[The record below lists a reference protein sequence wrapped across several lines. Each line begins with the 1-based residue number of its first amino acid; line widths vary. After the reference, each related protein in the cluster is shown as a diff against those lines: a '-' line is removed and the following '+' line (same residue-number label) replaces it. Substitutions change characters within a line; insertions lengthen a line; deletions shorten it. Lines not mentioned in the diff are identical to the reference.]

1 MPEMKEEAS
10 DGDST
15 DIEEFSCQSNTL
27 IVTSKGTVAMLN
39 KGERFNHPHAVAPPE
54 LRDFH
59 QASCFDNEGY
69 ESDDS
74 YSTIT
79 EEALKKRIH
88 PLEPED
94 LKYLDNINDPNMSI
108 EDKLQSLQSL
118 NVPEGQSWMEAER
131 TAFIARKIQGIV
143 QAFQYR
149 AEKAKEKLVQPPTPS
164 PSPPLE
170 SSSDNDP
177 SSPIQQ
183 SRPRLQS
190 LIEEEKS
197 SIDSWSQTIS
207 FFCCSIKK
215 KLLPTF
221 PNIIDPQSKLYIIW
235 LFFVMVSYAY
245 NAWSIIF
252 RAVFPYQTPD
262 TIPIYLTFDYIADI
276 IYVFDIALFKVRLQ
290 FLHNGFWVEDYKQT
304 KANYFRKREFKLD
317 LLSLLPL
324 DLLYFVYGIN
334 PLFRLP
340 RILKVQTFWEFFN
353 RVDAV
358 TKTPYVI
365 RIIRTLMYMMYLI
378 HLNACAYYAMSTWE
392 GIGSNKWVF
401 QGDGNAYI
409 RCFYFATKT
418 ATSIGKN
425 PKPENEI
432 EYIFMTISWLM
443 GVFIFAFLV
452 GQIRDIVATAT
463 QSRTQYRQ
471 LMDQTVM
478 YMRNLNLPDE
488 LQRRVRMWLNH
499 NWEQQKTFNVSKILD
514 TLPRKMKTDVAINVH
529 YKTLV
534 KVQLFKDCDKAL
546 LRDLVLQLRPVL
558 FLPGDYICRKG
569 EVGKEMYIVN
579 KGIVE
584 VLGGDKND
592 LVLATLT
599 KGSVFGEISL
609 LGIPGCN
616 RRTADVRSKGFSNL
630 FVLSKDDL
638 WEALKNYPE
647 AQKVLKK
654 KAKNI
659 IKENEARA
667 QATKPRQETST
678 RVEDSPRPDDREKS
692 YTPKLVRTVMQV
704 LPRSCHRIQPQS
716 NDSTKTFTNTPSGSA
731 SNAADNAEHG
741 AFTFRNI
748 SSKLQN
754 MGLKN
759 SKLNMTPSTQ
769 NPNFMIKPRSMSD
782 GTLGRPA
789 TTSELFIKSD
799 KNPDFPVVI
808 KKISPTKSEPSSY
821 QQLNTVEEC
830 PLNDLSTISF
840 LKRQLSNL
848 ENIKRRSMAKQ
859 SQSFNSE
866 HDEDNSRYFNPSEES
881 DAVSLESQK
890 GIMSDDS
897 SDTASTST
905 QKMTLDNSDEENSSN
920 SSNSNWMSSTSSVP
934 YLGNLFLSTQ
944 SIASTNKESH
954 SSPVPQQESDDQHQ
968 KISIQ
973 MFQEIANDPN
983 LNSSSSSNSSSILF
997 LGGLFNHG
1005 SQSPSSSNKDFP
1017 LSHPK
1022 HEAEDSGSSTNG
1034 SSSAGYDNLAFVPSG
1049 IFSRRSSLFSNASG

>member
-1 MPEMKEEAS
+1 
-10 DGDST
+10 
-15 DIEEFSCQSNTL
+15 
-27 IVTSKGTVAMLN
+27 
-39 KGERFNHPHAVAPPE
+39 
-54 LRDFH
+54 
-59 QASCFDNEGY
+59 
-69 ESDDS
+69 
-74 YSTIT
+74 
-79 EEALKKRIH
+79 
-88 PLEPED
+88 
-94 LKYLDNINDPNMSI
+94 MSI
-108 EDKLQSLQSL
+108 EQKLQSLQTLSL
-118 NVPEGQSWMEAER
+118 PEEQRWMEAER
-131 TAFIARKIQGIV
+131 SAFIARKIQGIV

-164 PSPPLE
+164 PSPPFE

-177 SSPIQQ
+177 TSPIRQ

-197 SIDSWSQTIS
+197 SVNSWSQSIS

-215 KLLPTF
+215 KFIPTF
-221 PNIIDPQSKLYIIW
+221 PKIIDPQSKLYIIW
-235 LFFVMVSYAY
+235 LFFVMMSYAY

-262 TIPIYLTFDYIADI
+262 NTPIFLAFDYIADI
-276 IYVFDIALFKVRLQ
+276 IYVLDIALFKVRLQ
-290 FLHNGFWVEDYKQT
+290 FLHNGFWV
-304 KANYFRKREFKLD
+304 
-317 LLSLLPL
+317 
-324 DLLYFVYGIN
+324 
-334 PLFRLP
+334 
-340 RILKVQTFWEFFN
+340 VQTFWEFFN

-392 GIGSNKWVF
+392 GIGSNRWVF

-499 NWEQQKTFNVSKILD
+499 NWEQQKTFNVGRILD

-584 VLGGDKND
+584 VLGGENGDV
-592 LVLATLT
+592 VLATLT

-647 AQKVLKK
+647 AQKVLRK

-667 QATKPRQETST
+667 QAARARQGSSATAAGMQ
-678 RVEDSPRPDDREKS
+678 RQPDEIEKS

-704 LPRSCHRIQPQS
+704 LPKSYHRIQPQS
-716 NDSTKTFTNTPSGSA
+716 NNSTKTSFATAPTMATSRESNNTASPCPYKPIPYAVPKSIIRKHKIRRPMPS
-731 SNAADNAEHG
+731 
-741 AFTFRNI
+741 
-748 SSKLQN
+748 L
-754 MGLKN
+754 
-759 SKLNMTPSTQ
+759 
-769 NPNFMIKPRSMSD
+769 NPNPPLKPRSMSD
-782 GTLGRPA
+782 SILRIPVIPQEA
-789 TTSELFIKSD
+789 LKSD
-799 KNPDFPVVI
+799 NRTFDFPYII
-808 KKISPTKSEPSSY
+808 KKISPTKSDPCSYRQLDSEDSPTINTRQVFSHSAPHQRQPQTLFSEDSEEDQEISKHSS
-821 QQLNTVEEC
+821 LNEDVQEMV
-830 PLNDLSTISF
+830 LDNQKGMGSDLS
-840 LKRQLSNL
+840 
-848 ENIKRRSMAKQ
+848 
-859 SQSFNSE
+859 SE
-866 HDEDNSRYFNPSEES
+866 TS
-881 DAVSLESQK
+881 
-890 GIMSDDS
+890 
-897 SDTASTST
+897 STST
-905 QKMTLDNSDEENSSN
+905 QKLTIDNSDDDNSSSGNCSWISSN
-920 SSNSNWMSSTSSVP
+920 SSIP
-934 YLGNLFLSTQ
+934 YLGNLFHQDSLNSAASSIKEIHSPLIPLQ
-944 SIASTNKESH
+944 EPENKSIANNPKVLMNNNDEKNPN
-954 SSPVPQQESDDQHQ
+954 SPCLS
-968 KISIQ
+968 
-973 MFQEIANDPN
+973 
-983 LNSSSSSNSSSILF
+983 NSSSVLYLGGLFHHSSSQSSNSS
-997 LGGLFNHG
+997 
-1005 SQSPSSSNKDFP
+1005 NKDLP
-1017 LSHPK
+1017 LSPYPQRQV
-1022 HEAEDSGSSTNG
+1022 EDSETSTNG

-1049 IFSRRSSLFSNASG
+1049 IFSRRSSMFSNASG

>member
-1 MPEMKEEAS
+1 MLDRKKLLGVKLCLRRFAIDGCS
-10 DGDST
+10 DYVLLKVC
-15 DIEEFSCQSNTL
+15 FL
-27 IVTSKGTVAMLN
+27 
-39 KGERFNHPHAVAPPE
+39 PAPP
-54 LRDFH
+54 F
-59 QASCFDNEGY
+59 
-69 ESDDS
+69 
-74 YSTIT
+74 
-79 EEALKKRIH
+79 
-88 PLEPED
+88 
-94 LKYLDNINDPNMSI
+94 
-108 EDKLQSLQSL
+108 
-118 NVPEGQSWMEAER
+118 
-131 TAFIARKIQGIV
+131 
-143 QAFQYR
+143 
-149 AEKAKEKLVQPPTPS
+149 
-164 PSPPLE
+164 E

-177 SSPIQQ
+177 TSPIRQ

-190 LIEEEKS
+190 LIEDEKS
-197 SIDSWSQTIS
+197 SVNSWSQSIS

-215 KLLPTF
+215 KFIPTF
-221 PNIIDPQSKLYIIW
+221 PKIIDPQSKLYIIW
-235 LFFVMVSYAY
+235 LFFVMMSYAY

-262 TIPIYLTFDYIADI
+262 NTPIFLTFDYIADI
-276 IYVFDIALFKVRLQ
+276 IYVLDIALFK
-290 FLHNGFWVEDYKQT
+290 EDYKQT
-304 KANYFRKREFKLD
+304 KANYFRKREF
-317 LLSLLPL
+317 
-324 DLLYFVYGIN
+324 
-334 PLFRLP
+334 
-340 RILKVQTFWEFFN
+340 KVQTFWEFFN

-365 RIIRTLMYMMYLI
+365 RISHFLLYPTIEAFSKTDSSEFRGILHVTSVNTVSNTIFKYRRRGVDQNRRYPHLHRIIRTLMYMMYLI

-392 GIGSNKWVF
+392 GIGSNRWVF

-499 NWEQQKTFNVSKILD
+499 NWEQQKTFNVGKILD

-584 VLGGDKND
+584 VLGGENGDV
-592 LVLATLT
+592 VLATLT

-667 QATKPRQETST
+667 QAARARQGSSATAAGMQRQPAEI
-678 RVEDSPRPDDREKS
+678 EKS

-704 LPRSCHRIQPQS
+704 LPKSYHRIQPQS
-716 NDSTKTFTNTPSGSA
+716 NNSTKTSFATAPTMVTSRESNNTVSPCPYKPIPFSVPKSIIRK
-731 SNAADNAEHG
+731 H
-741 AFTFRNI
+741 RI
-748 SSKLQN
+748 KRPMPL
-754 MGLKN
+754 L
-759 SKLNMTPSTQ
+759 
-769 NPNFMIKPRSMSD
+769 NPNPPLKPRSMSD
-782 GTLGRPA
+782 SILRIPVIPQEA
-789 TTSELFIKSD
+789 LKSD
-799 KNPDFPVVI
+799 NRTFDIPYII
-808 KKISPTKSEPSSY
+808 KKISPTKSDPCSY
-821 QQLNTVEEC
+821 RQLDSEDSPTINKRQVFAHSAPHQRQPQTLFSEDSEEDQEISKHLS
-830 PLNDLSTISF
+830 LNEDVQEMVFDNQKGMGSDLS
-840 LKRQLSNL
+840 
-848 ENIKRRSMAKQ
+848 
-859 SQSFNSE
+859 SE
-866 HDEDNSRYFNPSEES
+866 TS
-881 DAVSLESQK
+881 
-890 GIMSDDS
+890 
-897 SDTASTST
+897 STST
-905 QKMTLDNSDEENSSN
+905 QKLTIDNSDDDNSSSANCSWISSTSSIPYLGGLFHQDSLNSAASSIKEIHSPPIPLQEPENKSIVYIPKVLRNNNDEKNPSSPCLSNSSSVLYLGGLFHHSSSQSSN
-920 SSNSNWMSSTSSVP
+920 SSN
-934 YLGNLFLSTQ
+934 
-944 SIASTNKESH
+944 
-954 SSPVPQQESDDQHQ
+954 
-968 KISIQ
+968 
-973 MFQEIANDPN
+973 
-983 LNSSSSSNSSSILF
+983 
-997 LGGLFNHG
+997 
-1005 SQSPSSSNKDFP
+1005 KDLP
-1017 LSHPK
+1017 LSPYPQRQV
-1022 HEAEDSGSSTNG
+1022 EDSETSTNG

-1049 IFSRRSSLFSNASG
+1049 IFSRRSSMFSNASG

>member
-1 MPEMKEEAS
+1 MPGMKEETS

-15 DIEEFSCQSNTL
+15 DVEEFSCQSNSL
-27 IVTSKGTVAMLN
+27 SIISKGSTAGIKREEV
-39 KGERFNHPHAVAPPE
+39 FNHPHAVVAVAPLE

-59 QASCFDNEGY
+59 QANCFDNEGY

-94 LKYLDNINDPNMSI
+94 LKYLDNIDDPEMSI
-108 EDKLQSLQSL
+108 EEKLQSLSL
-118 NVPEGQSWMEAER
+118 PEEQSWMEAER
-131 TAFIARKIQGIV
+131 TAFITRKIQGIV

-170 SSSDNDP
+170 SSSDNDQC
-177 SSPIQQ
+177 SPIHQ

-190 LIEEEKS
+190 LIEDEKS

-221 PNIIDPQSKLYIIW
+221 PKIIDPQSKLYIIW
-235 LFFVMVSYAY
+235 LFFVMISYAY

-262 TIPIYLTFDYIADI
+262 NKAIYLTFDYIADA
-276 IYVFDIALFKVRLQ
+276 IYVIDITLFKVRLQ
-290 FLHNGFWVEDYKQT
+290 FLHNGFWVEDFKQT
-304 KANYFRKREFKLD
+304 KANYFQKREFKLD

-324 DLLYFVYGIN
+324 DLLYIVYEIN

-340 RILKVQTFWEFFN
+340 RLLKVQTFWEFFN

-392 GIGSNKWVF
+392 GIGSNRWVF

-558 FLPGDYICRKG
+558 FLPGDYICRK
-569 EVGKEMYIVN
+569 
-579 KGIVE
+579 
-584 VLGGDKND
+584 
-592 LVLATLT
+592 
-599 KGSVFGEISL
+599 
-609 LGIPGCN
+609 
-616 RRTADVRSKGFSNL
+616 
-630 FVLSKDDL
+630 
-638 WEALKNYPE
+638 
-647 AQKVLKK
+647 
-654 KAKNI
+654 
-659 IKENEARA
+659 
-667 QATKPRQETST
+667 
-678 RVEDSPRPDDREKS
+678 
-692 YTPKLVRTVMQV
+692 
-704 LPRSCHRIQPQS
+704 
-716 NDSTKTFTNTPSGSA
+716 
-731 SNAADNAEHG
+731 
-741 AFTFRNI
+741 
-748 SSKLQN
+748 
-754 MGLKN
+754 
-759 SKLNMTPSTQ
+759 
-769 NPNFMIKPRSMSD
+769 
-782 GTLGRPA
+782 
-789 TTSELFIKSD
+789 
-799 KNPDFPVVI
+799 
-808 KKISPTKSEPSSY
+808 
-821 QQLNTVEEC
+821 
-830 PLNDLSTISF
+830 
-840 LKRQLSNL
+840 
-848 ENIKRRSMAKQ
+848 
-859 SQSFNSE
+859 
-866 HDEDNSRYFNPSEES
+866 
-881 DAVSLESQK
+881 
-890 GIMSDDS
+890 
-897 SDTASTST
+897 
-905 QKMTLDNSDEENSSN
+905 
-920 SSNSNWMSSTSSVP
+920 
-934 YLGNLFLSTQ
+934 
-944 SIASTNKESH
+944 
-954 SSPVPQQESDDQHQ
+954 
-968 KISIQ
+968 
-973 MFQEIANDPN
+973 
-983 LNSSSSSNSSSILF
+983 
-997 LGGLFNHG
+997 
-1005 SQSPSSSNKDFP
+1005 
-1017 LSHPK
+1017 
-1022 HEAEDSGSSTNG
+1022 
-1034 SSSAGYDNLAFVPSG
+1034 AG
-1049 IFSRRSSLFSNASG
+1049 

>member
-1 MPEMKEEAS
+1 MICAIGHFM
-10 DGDST
+10 ST
-15 DIEEFSCQSNTL
+15 FGQSVHYL
-27 IVTSKGTVAMLN
+27 S
-39 KGERFNHPHAVAPPE
+39 
-54 LRDFH
+54 
-59 QASCFDNEGY
+59 
-69 ESDDS
+69 S
-74 YSTIT
+74 YFLKHIAIT
-79 EEALKKRIH
+79 EEALKVRIH

-94 LKYLDNINDPNMSI
+94 LKYLDNFSDPEMSI
-108 EDKLQSLQSL
+108 EEKLQSLQTLSL
-118 NVPEGQSWMEAER
+118 PEEQRWMEAER
-131 TAFIARKIQGIV
+131 SAFIARKIQGIV

-164 PSPPLE
+164 PSPPFE

-177 SSPIQQ
+177 TSPIRQ

-197 SIDSWSQTIS
+197 SVSSWSQSIS

-215 KLLPTF
+215 KFIPTF
-221 PNIIDPQSKLYIIW
+221 PKIIDPQSKLYIIW
-235 LFFVMVSYAY
+235 LFFVMMSYAY

-262 TIPIYLTFDYIADI
+262 NIPIFLTFDYISDI
-276 IYVFDIALFKVRLQ
+276 IYVLDIALFKVRLQ
-290 FLHNGFWVEDYKQT
+290 FLHNGFWVEDYKLT

-324 DLLYFVYGIN
+324 DLLYFIYGIN

-340 RILKVQTFWEFFN
+340 RFLKVQTFWEFFN

-392 GIGSNKWVF
+392 GIGSNRWVF

-499 NWEQQKTFNVSKILD
+499 NWEQQKTFNVGKILD

-584 VLGGDKND
+584 VLGGENGDV
-592 LVLATLT
+592 VLATLT

-667 QATKPRQETST
+667 QAARARQESSAT
-678 RVEDSPRPDDREKS
+678 VADLQKQPDEIEKS

-704 LPRSCHRIQPQS
+704 LPKSCHRIQPQS
-716 NDSTKTFTNTPSGSA
+716 NNSTKTSFTNAPCMSTSKDSNITGSTGPYKPIPFAIPKSIIRKQKMKRPPS
-731 SNAADNAEHG
+731 
-741 AFTFRNI
+741 
-748 SSKLQN
+748 L
-754 MGLKN
+754 L
-759 SKLNMTPSTQ
+759 
-769 NPNFMIKPRSMSD
+769 NPNPSLKPRSMSD
-782 GTLGRPA
+782 SILRIPVIPQ
-789 TTSELFIKSD
+789 EPLKSD
-799 KNPDFPVVI
+799 NKTFDFPYII
-808 KKISPTKSEPSSY
+808 KKISPTKSDPCSY
-821 QQLNTVEEC
+821 
-830 PLNDLSTISF
+830 
-840 LKRQLSNL
+840 RQLDSEDSPTINVRQVFAHSAPHQRQPQTLFSEDSEEDL
-848 ENIKRRSMAKQ
+848 ENGKYLNRHEDVQEMVFENRKGMGSDIS
-859 SQSFNSE
+859 SE
-866 HDEDNSRYFNPSEES
+866 TS
-881 DAVSLESQK
+881 
-890 GIMSDDS
+890 
-897 SDTASTST
+897 STST
-905 QKMTLDNSDEENSSN
+905 QKLTIDNSDDENSQSANCSWISSNSSIPYLGSLFHQDSLNSAASSIKDIHSPPIPTQEPESMSVVYIPKVVKNNNDEKSPSSPCLSNTSSVLYLGGLFHQSSSQSSN
-920 SSNSNWMSSTSSVP
+920 SSN
-934 YLGNLFLSTQ
+934 
-944 SIASTNKESH
+944 
-954 SSPVPQQESDDQHQ
+954 
-968 KISIQ
+968 
-973 MFQEIANDPN
+973 
-983 LNSSSSSNSSSILF
+983 
-997 LGGLFNHG
+997 
-1005 SQSPSSSNKDFP
+1005 KDLP
-1017 LSHPK
+1017 LSPHPQR
-1022 HEAEDSGSSTNG
+1022 EVEDSETSTNG

-1049 IFSRRSSLFSNASG
+1049 IFSRRSSIFSNTSG